1 MTTYEVRLPIFEGA
15 FDLLLFFIERD
26 ELDIHDIPIAKLTR
40 DFLDYMHQLE
50 KMNIELASQFVLVAA
65 QLMQIKAKM
74 LLPRPKIDEIGNPID
89 PRAELVQQILEY
101 KRFKPLIAHLSD
113 LEDMM
118 LARQE
123 RGNLEQELAHWA
135 KQQAVELD
143 MQDIDLYKLFRAYQ
157 QMMEQYESRQ
167 TRIKSIVPYPYTV
180 SEQKEL
186 ILEKLTTQKR
196 LAFQDLIAE
205 KPTRF
210 WLVFNLLAIL
220 ELTQIG
226 KIALAFPDEMAFN
239 SFEVV
244 LQG

>member
-40 DFLDYMHQLE
+40 DFLDYMHNLE
-50 KMNIELASQFVLVAA
+50 KMDIELASQFVLVAA

-74 LLPRPKIDEIGNPID
+74 LLTRPKIDEIGNPID

-101 KRFKPLIAHLSD
+101 KRFKPLIAHLSE

-123 RGNLEQELAHWA
+123 RGNLEEELAHWA
-135 KQQAVELD
+135 KQQAIELD

-157 QMMEQYESRQ
+157 QVMEQYESRQ
-167 TRIKSIVPYPYTV
+167 TRIGSIVPYPYTV

-196 LAFQDLIAE
+196 LSFQDLIAE

-226 KIALAFPDEMAFN
+226 KVALSFPDPMRFN
-239 SFEVV
+239 CFEVV
-244 LQG
+244 LKD